1 MLDKSIDAKIN
12 LLKKEIVKDICDEL
26 KRNIIQTW
34 KDGTDRFYNDAKS
47 LVSDYSRPQSVAASE
62 IGISRSVSKDFNN
75 FQPKVPSQVS
85 APVKSTNSI
94 FGQEYESLSDESLGD
109 ARQEGDVTPKG
120 KALESVF
127 GK

>member
-26 KRNIIQTW
+26 KGNIIQTW